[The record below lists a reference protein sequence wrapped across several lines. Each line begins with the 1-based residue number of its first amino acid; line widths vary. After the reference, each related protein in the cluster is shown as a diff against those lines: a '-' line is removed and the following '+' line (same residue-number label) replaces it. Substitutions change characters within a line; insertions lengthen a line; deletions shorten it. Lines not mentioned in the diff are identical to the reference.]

1 MLDDLKQQLEELH
14 NSENYKKAKE
24 QNPDLVLVSA
34 FFMGTDLNEVNWE
47 LTFYSKEKHK
57 NFLFKEKAEEHE
69 VFQKEEHEL
78 EELNIES
85 VKMTLEEAWMKT
97 ESLAQGH
104 SLAKAIVVLQVQNGK
119 TIWNI
124 TWITNELKFMNV
136 RLDAVTQEVIKHEIN
151 SLTDL
156 RAK

>member
-1 MLDDLKQQLEELH
+1 MLDDIKHELERIHDSAE
-14 NSENYKKAKE
+14 YKTCKE
-24 QNPDLVLVSA
+24 QNPDLILVSA

-57 NFLFKEKAEEHE
+57 NFLFKEEEEEHE
-69 VFQKEEHEL
+69 IFQKEEHAL
-78 EELNIES
+78 EELDIS
-85 VKMTLEEAWMKT
+85 KVQMTLEEAWTKT
-97 ESLAQGH
+97 EGLAQGH
-104 SLAKAIVVLQVQNGK
+104 SLAKAIVVLQVQEGK
-119 TIWNI
+119 VIWNI

-156 RAK
+156 RA